1 MIVSHRGIYPYHFK
15 LYESLKMARKLDRFV
30 SLFTAQCMYH
40 KWHEGDLRST
50 QHHLRKNL
58 YAIQVASQPHICCSQ
73 NSFRQTICATGR
85 LKAKLR
91 VSFYFEKVLD
101 FGFTRHTPVTS
112 TQFLVTSSHVTVHKK
127 RRLFA
132 NRRNNLQRSQISIFI
147 CLCFFW
153 CWFVTPKIQI
163 SFVTLI
169 DPRISLHL

>member
-1 MIVSHRGIYPYHFK
+1 
-15 LYESLKMARKLDRFV
+15 MARKLSRFA
-30 SLFTAQCMYH
+30 SLFRAQRMYH
-40 KWHEGDLRST
+40 KWHEGNLRST
-50 QHHLRKNL
+50 QKLRKNF
-58 YAIQVASQPHICCSQ
+58 YAILVASELQICCSQ

-101 FGFTRHTPVTS
+101 FALTCHTPVTS
-112 TQFLVTSSHVTVHKK
+112 TQFLVTSGHATIHKK
-127 RRLFA
+127 RGLFA

-163 SFVTLI
+163 SFVTLV
-169 DPRISLHL
+169 DARINLHL

>member
-15 LYESLKMARKLDRFV
+15 LYESLKMARKLNRFV

-50 QHHLRKNL
+50 QPHFRKNF

-101 FGFTRHTPVTS
+101 FGLTCHTPVTS
-112 TQFLVTSSHVTVHKK
+112 TQFLVTSGHVTVHKK
-127 RRLFA
+127 RGLFA
-132 NRRNNLQRSQISIFI
+132 NRR
-147 CLCFFW
+147 
-153 CWFVTPKIQI
+153 KHK
-163 SFVTLI
+163 
-169 DPRISLHL
+169 SLSSLYVFHVSP